1 MSKITREHAID
12 LIKSSNGMIFAI
24 SFAKNDGSI
33 RNMVCRTGVSR
44 YVKSVGMAYEPSEH
58 DLVTVYDVQ
67 RLGYRMIRLNTMRQI
82 KIGGREYSI
91 VQ

>member
-44 YVKSVGMAYEPSEH
+44 YVKGTGMS
-58 DLVTVYDVQ
+58 YDPA
-67 RLGYRMIRLNTMRQI
+67 
-82 KIGGREYSI
+82 
-91 VQ
+91 